1 MTRPVEY
8 LRADAAR
15 NVHRIVEV
23 AARVLG
29 EQPHAVM
36 ADVAAAADVS
46 RATVYRHFPTREAL
60 IAAIQLQAVEASE
73 HALRACRLEE
83 GSATDA
89 LHRLC
94 DAWLEVAERYAFAQ
108 LSAQAMDDETRE
120 HRRRILGDPLRAL
133 IERGKAA
140 GEFSPDL
147 ATDPSVKSGYTITMA
162 ASASSSPGPTDCN
175 GVPSETA
182 YYVTAVPVSAGLSGL
197 RAFGSTG
204 AGTIFFDATGV
215 APTEAQMAPGGGGST
230 IQ

>member
-1 MTRPVEY
+1 MSTQYAFCKTRSTLQSAGFTLVELLIVVAVIGIVSAISVPAM
-8 LRADAAR
+8 LRARRTGNEAAAIGSVR
-15 NVHRIVEV
+15 ALNSAETSY
-23 AARVLG
+23 
-29 EQPHAVM
+29 
-36 ADVAAAADVS
+36 AAAAAKGGFS
-46 RATVYRHFPTREAL
+46 PSLATL
-60 IAAIQLQAVEASE
+60 AA
-73 HALRACRLEE
+73 ACP
-83 GSATDA
+83 GSA
-89 LHRLC
+89 
-94 DAWLEVAERYAFAQ
+94 VGF
-108 LSAQAMDDETRE
+108 
-120 HRRRILGDPLRAL
+120 I
-133 IERGKAA
+133 
-140 GEFSPDL
+140 SPDL